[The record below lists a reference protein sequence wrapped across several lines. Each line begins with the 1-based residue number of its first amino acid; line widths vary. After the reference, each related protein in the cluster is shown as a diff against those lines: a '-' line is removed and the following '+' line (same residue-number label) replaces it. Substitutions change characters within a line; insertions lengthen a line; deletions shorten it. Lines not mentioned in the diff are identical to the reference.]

1 MNNDEIRNEILAKLT
16 IEREV
21 REQLAR
27 QQADEAKPTKKSRWA
42 WLESKLGLLVIGA
55 IVSGVLVPVFQY
67 TQERVKWHQ
76 QNRYNSLVLQLT
88 NMRESLK
95 QFIAVQALSA
105 ELYELGLDVLQAR
118 GGAIT
123 ETQVE
128 QWRKDLRALQQRRI
142 AQNAAFAASV
152 FYFPPAAQ
160 PPIRKEWQELIGQS
174 EEMQGLIYGAM
185 QSGPKATEAA
195 DANELATQLGERL
208 NKVNHTYER
217 LLTMLRQ
224 QLLEVENESSEFK

>member
-1 MNNDEIRNEILAKLT
+1 MNNEEIRNEILTKLT

-27 QQADEAKPTKKSRWA
+27 QQAADAAPARTSRWA
-42 WLESKLGLLVIGA
+42 WVESKLGLLVIGA

-67 TQERVKWHQ
+67 TQERVKWHE

-105 ELYELGLDVLQAR
+105 ELYELGIDVLQSRQANVTDEQ
-118 GGAIT
+118 I
-123 ETQVE
+123 Q

-142 AQNAAFAASV
+142 AQNAAFAAAV
-152 FYFPPAAQ
+152 FYFPLAAQ
-160 PPIRKEWQELIGQS
+160 PPIREAWQDLILQCEELQGQIDGVLQKNPKEEVN
-174 EEMQGLIYGAM
+174 
-185 QSGPKATEAA
+185 
-195 DANELATQLGERL
+195 ANELATDLGERL
-208 NKVNHTYER
+208 NKVNETYER
-217 LLTMLRQ
+217 LLSMLRQ
-224 QLLEVENESSEFK
+224 QLMEVENESSEFK